1 VEPDLSSVAAS
12 IALYHEARTMKKAI
26 SITVTLWIEGE
37 DEPAHDF
44 AKSTSDAV
52 RDMIQTAAGKYPGL
66 AVTIRSIKEK

>member
-1 VEPDLSSVAAS
+1 
-12 IALYHEARTMKKAI
+12 MKKAI
-26 SITVTLWIEGE
+26 SINVTLWIEGE

-52 RDMIQTAAGKYPGL
+52 RDMIQTAAAKYPGL